1 MATATQPETSPAFC
15 GLPTREAIDEKL
27 QAARRVV
34 NIARETAEDV
44 AADTAQTVRQHP
56 LRAVGGAMAA
66 GAVVG
71 AFAGFCAGW
80 FMRPRPRRRWG
91 L

>member
-1 MATATQPETSPAFC
+1 MATATQPEAPPAF
-15 GLPTREAIDEKL
+15 GGFPTRETIDEKL

-44 AADTAQTVRQHP
+44 AADTAQTVRRHP
-56 LRAVGGAMAA
+56 LRALGAAMAA

-71 AFAGFCAGW
+71 AFVGAGAAW
-80 FMRPRPRRRWG
+80 LMQPRRRWPW
-91 L
+91 

>member
-1 MATATQPETSPAFC
+1 MATATQPEIPPAPSAF
-15 GLPTREAIDEKL
+15 PTREAIDEKL

-44 AADTAQTVRQHP
+44 AAETAQTVRRHP

-66 GAVVG
+66 GAVFG
-71 AFAGFCAGW
+71 ACAGICAAW

>member
-1 MATATQPETSPAFC
+1 MANATQSETAPAC
-15 GLPTREAIDEKL
+15 GGFPTREAIDEKL

-44 AADTAQTVRQHP
+44 AAETAQTVRRHP
-56 LRAVGGAMAA
+56 LRAVGGAMAT
-66 GAVVG
+66 GAVIG
-71 AFAGFCAGW
+71 AFAGLCAGW

>member
-1 MATATQPETSPAFC
+1 MATATQPETPSAFS
-15 GLPTREAIDEKL
+15 GFPTREAIDEKL

-44 AADTAQTVRQHP
+44 AADTAQTVRRHP
-56 LRAVGGAMAA
+56 LRAVGGAMVA
-66 GAVVG
+66 GALAG
-71 AFAGFCAGW
+71 AFVGVFAGW